1 VILSAHRVPPP
12 CPRRRGT
19 SVGRPTRVGEAS
31 AAQEIVELM
40 TCLVADGPAALEQQA
55 GLQAVE
61 VAQDIESA
69 LMSAMEGK
77 LANVV
82 LWEQFLSTPS
92 EVASVV
98 VGVVRALIDADPV
111 LAEWLEAALVR
122 YKQAC
127 TQDL

>member
-1 VILSAHRVPPP
+1 
-12 CPRRRGT
+12 
-19 SVGRPTRVGEAS
+19 VGEAS